1 MTQYNIP
8 NSKLPNSQLNKLKCE
23 IENRTEVTFL
33 KFNQKFQ

>member
-23 IENRTEVTFL
+23 IKNGTEVTFL